1 MNIKSLSKNRTDIDT
16 PNDISKS
23 GKPLSTEQTI
33 SNRVD
38 INVLKAKLESKENKE
53 FRKNVYVLS
62 FLVLTLAILGIY
74 FSLYDNLQ
82 I

>member
-74 FSLYDNLQ
+74 FSL
-82 I
+82 